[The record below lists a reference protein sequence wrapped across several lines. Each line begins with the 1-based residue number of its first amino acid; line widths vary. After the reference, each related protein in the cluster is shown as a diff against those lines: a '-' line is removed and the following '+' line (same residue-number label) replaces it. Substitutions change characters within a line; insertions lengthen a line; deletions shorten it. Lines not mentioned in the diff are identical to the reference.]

1 LTRTATIITA
11 CKGRL
16 EHLKQSLPQ
25 MLAQGADEV
34 IVVDYSCPEGAG
46 EFVRANFPSVRV
58 VSVPGER
65 HFSNWKARNAGAA
78 VATSD
83 LLVFVDADTI
93 LVDGAVEALSNGV
106 PNGAYGFFDVKTS
119 RTFNAD
125 GPRVASNQL
134 KGFHVIPAAAFR
146 KVGGYDEVFEGYAAG
161 ADTDLEQRLGA
172 MRLGRHALD
181 PAIIASVI
189 QHDILS
195 RLKHH
200 AEPIAVSYCAGLLYR
215 AAKAVVLRMRGEFE
229 LPLQARQTLFEAAR
243 TAART
248 LKANDGRVGMNVVL
262 GQEPVRMP
270 RQLGYERGTQT
281 VSLRVEVSL
290 EGELDGVIE

>member
-1 LTRTATIITA
+1 LARTVSIITT

-16 EHLKQSLPQ
+16 EHLKQSLSQ
-25 MLAQGADEV
+25 MVAQGSNEV
-34 IVVDYSCPEGAG
+34 IVVDYSCPEGTG
-46 EFVRANFPSVRV
+46 KFVRANFPAVRV
-58 VSVPGER
+58 VPVNGQT

-78 VATSD
+78 VAKSD

-93 LVDGAVEALSNGV
+93 LADGAVDALSSSL
-106 PNGAYGFFDVKTS
+106 PEGAYGFFPLKTS
-119 RTFNAD
+119 HTFNPD
-125 GPRVASNQL
+125 GPRLASNQL
-134 KGFHVIPAAAFR
+134 KGFHVIPSAAFR

-172 MRLGRHALD
+172 IRLTRHALD
-181 PAIIASVI
+181 PSIIDSVI
-189 QHDILS
+189 QHDTLS
-195 RLKHH
+195 RMKHH

-215 AAKAVVLRMRGEFE
+215 AAKKVVLRMGGGVE
-229 LPLQARQTLFEAAR
+229 LPLQTRQNLYEAAR
-243 TAART
+243 KAART

-281 VSLRVEVSL
+281 VALRVEVSL
-290 EGELDGVIE
+290 EDELAEIPE

>member
-1 LTRTATIITA
+1 
-11 CKGRL
+11 
-16 EHLKQSLPQ
+16 
-25 MLAQGADEV
+25 MVAQGSNEV
-34 IVVDYSCPEGAG
+34 IVVDYSCPEGTG

-58 VSVPGER
+58 VSVTGQA

-78 VATSD
+78 VAKSD

-93 LVDGAVEALSNGV
+93 LADDAAETLSSV
-106 PNGAYGFFDVKTS
+106 LPAGAYGFFHLKTS
-119 RTFNAD
+119 HQFNPD
-125 GPRVASNQL
+125 GPLLALNQL

-146 KVGGYDEVFEGYAAG
+146 KIGGYDEVFEGYAAG

-172 MRLGRHALD
+172 IGLTRHALD
-181 PAIIASVI
+181 PSLIGSVI
-189 QHDILS
+189 QHDSDS

-215 AAKAVVLRMRGEFE
+215 AAKKVVLRMRGKVE
-229 LPLQARQTLFEAAR
+229 LPLEIRQALYEAAR

-248 LKANDGRVGMNVVL
+248 LKDNNGRVGMNVVL
-262 GQEPVRMP
+262 GQEPVGMP

-281 VSLRVEVSL
+281 VALRVEVSL
-290 EGELDGVIE
+290 DDELAEIAE